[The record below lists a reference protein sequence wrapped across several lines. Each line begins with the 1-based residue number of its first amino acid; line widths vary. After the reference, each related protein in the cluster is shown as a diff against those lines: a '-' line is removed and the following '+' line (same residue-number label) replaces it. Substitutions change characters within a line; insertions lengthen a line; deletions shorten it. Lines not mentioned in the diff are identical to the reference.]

1 MRRLGLV
8 LAACMIAAMICG
20 CGNAGV
26 ASEATS
32 SGSEADTVA
41 AIDAGSEAAEAADT
55 ARESGK
61 PAYAPGESDVSTL
74 EELKTAAAD
83 MANTKLHIAADIRVP
98 EKYTLERAGDLEI
111 VIDEG
116 VAISVSGEFEI
127 VNCILSNN
135 GNITVSGIFVYGLTN
150 FNNNGALTVE
160 NGGSVTCG
168 QSNASSSGSVTVKK
182 GAEFF
187 IERGTV
193 FGNAG
198 ELINDGYTCVQD
210 GGQLNDQGGSVVNN
224 GTMDINSYY
233 NGDIT
238 AITGTGTL
246 NDNREQG

>member
-20 CGNAGV
+20 CGNARV
-26 ASEATS
+26 ASEASS
-32 SGSEADTVA
+32 SGSEADTAA
-41 AIDAGSEAAEAADT
+41 AIDSGSEASETADT

-61 PAYAPGESDVSTL
+61 PTYAPGESAVSTL
-74 EELKTAAAD
+74 EELKTAATDA
-83 MANTKLHIAADIRVP
+83 ANTKLHIAADISIP
-98 EKYTLERAGDLEI
+98 EQYSLERAGDLEV

-116 VAISVSGEFEI
+116 VTLSVNGEFEI

-135 GNITVSGIFVYGLTN
+135 GSMAVSGVFVYGLTN

-160 NGGSVTCG
+160 DGGSVTCG
-168 QSNASSSGSVTVKK
+168 QSNASSSGSVTVRE
-182 GAEFF
+182 GAEFY
-187 IERGTV
+187 IERGTI
-193 FGNAG
+193 FDNAG
-198 ELINDGYTCVQD
+198 EVINEGHFCVRD